1 MERIQ
6 VDEQKYGIPLLS
18 GFLGLMIGWLIFGF
32 FLNGITLAVVCIVI
46 ALVALG
52 GGYVVTTK
60 RRR

>member
-1 MERIQ
+1 MERTQ

-18 GFLGLMIGWLIFGF
+18 GLLGLMIGWLIFGF

-46 ALVALG
+46 AIVAFG
-52 GGYVVTTK
+52 GGYVFMTT